1 MQGSI
6 LVVDDEEVLARHLAR
21 ALQASGYKAVTAQS
35 AAEARRKM
43 READP
48 DLVLMDLRLPDA
60 DGAELIGQLKSEH
73 PETQFIVITAFGS
86 IRSAIDATRLGVHDY
101 LVKPFEPEE
110 LLISVRNAMAE
121 RRLTAEVRHLRAR
134 QGSGATGCARLQE
147 AARSPAMAQVLS
159 LARRSARQSGT
170 VLLLGESGSGKNC
183 LARWIHAQSNRAG
196 GPFLAINC
204 AALPRELAESELF
217 GHEPGAFTGSRGRK
231 HGLLELANEGTLVL
245 DEIGEMDLQLQSKL
259 LTVLDSRTFV
269 RLGGEEAVTA
279 DARLLV
285 CTNQDLEAGIRTG
298 RFRED
303 LYYRLNVFPICM
315 PRLRERREDIPILVE
330 HLLTELA
337 AEMGLAKM
345 PEVEPGVVDDLA
357 AASWPGNI
365 RELRNVLERA
375 MMLSDGRAVRRAS
388 LTLRRDDDGWAV
400 RVPFPEGQ
408 SLHEVTADIA
418 RRLIREALRRGQ
430 TKQEAARLLGISRHA
445 LAHQM
450 RSLELD
456 E

>member
-6 LVVDDEEVLARHLAR
+6 LIVDDEEVLARHLSR
-21 ALQASGYKAVTAQS
+21 ALQASGYKAFTAGT
-35 AAEARRKM
+35 AAEARRVV
-43 READP
+43 RESGP
-48 DLVLMDLRLPDA
+48 DLVLMDLHLPDA
-60 DGAELIGQLKSEH
+60 DGAEVIGQLKTDH

-86 IRSAIDATRLGVHDY
+86 IRSAIDATKLGVHDY

-110 LLISVRNAMAE
+110 LLISVRNALAE
-121 RRLTAEVRHLRAR
+121 SRLTAEIRHLRAR
-134 QGSGATGCARLQE
+134 GGGAASTCARLE
-147 AARSPAMAQVLS
+147 DAARSPAMADVLS

-170 VLLLGESGSGKNC
+170 ILLLGESGSGKSC
-183 LARWIHAQSNRAG
+183 LARWIHEQSGRAG

-231 HGLLELANEGTLVL
+231 HGLLELANDGTLVL

-259 LTVLDSRTFV
+259 LTVLDSRTFL

-285 CTNQDLEAGIRTG
+285 CTNQDLEAGIRAG

-303 LYYRLNVFPICM
+303 LYYRLNVFPIRM
-315 PRLRERREDIPILVE
+315 PPLRERREDIPTLVE
-330 HLLTELA
+330 HLLAELA
-337 AEMGLAKM
+337 AEMGLAQM
-345 PEVEPGVVDDLA
+345 PEIESGVVDELA
-357 AASWPGNI
+357 AAGWPGNI
-365 RELRNVLERA
+365 RELRNTLERA
-375 MMLSDGRAVRRAS
+375 MMLSDGSAVRRAS
-388 LTLRRDDDGWAV
+388 LALRQNDAGWSV
-400 RVPFPEGQ
+400 QVPFPSRQ
-408 SLHEVTADIA
+408 SLHEVTADVS
-418 RRLIREALRRGQ
+418 RCLIREALRRGR
-430 TKQEAARLLGISRHA
+430 TKQEAAGLLGISRHA

-450 RSLELD
+450 HSLGLD

>member
-1 MQGSI
+1 
-6 LVVDDEEVLARHLAR
+6 
-21 ALQASGYKAVTAQS
+21 
-35 AAEARRKM
+35 
-43 READP
+43 
-48 DLVLMDLRLPDA
+48 
-60 DGAELIGQLKSEH
+60 
-73 PETQFIVITAFGS
+73 
-86 IRSAIDATRLGVHDY
+86 
-101 LVKPFEPEE
+101 
-110 LLISVRNAMAE
+110 
-121 RRLTAEVRHLRAR
+121 
-134 QGSGATGCARLQE
+134 
-147 AARSPAMAQVLS
+147 MAQVLS

-315 PRLRERREDIPILVE
+315 PPLRERREDIPILVE

-400 RVPFPEGQ
+400 RVPFPDGQ